1 MRFCRRLGSS
11 GYLQDSDVYTLSPTQ
26 RSKPLYAAFQ
36 RIAASSLLRKML
48 KTNGLDLFLDA
59 ALTAVSVVLNY
70 SSPYFIKKIIEAL
83 TAPTPESIAKAY
95 TYALL
100 AFLATLAKAQCDLNH
115 LWFSRRAAVRVK
127 STLTSAIYEKAL
139 LRVDKSGV
147 GESKGTAG
155 VGKVVNLMAGDT
167 NRISNQVSS
176 LYMLYASP
184 FELLVCCTF
193 LYSVRSWRS
202 NPWSLISGKADRR
215 ACFLISPAPR
225 LVSICR
231 SCCRRRFHAD
241 QQGHLVTVG
250 RHPEGLAGRSRHA
263 HEHHG

>member
-1 MRFCRRLGSS
+1 
-11 GYLQDSDVYTLSPTQ
+11 
-26 RSKPLYAAFQ
+26 
-36 RIAASSLLRKML
+36 ML

-83 TAPTPESIAKAY
+83 TTPTPESMAKAY

-193 LYSVRSWRS
+193 LYSVSSLLLHLLLPVSWLTVLVAS
-202 NPWSLISGKADRR
+202 HSAAS
-215 ACFLISPAPR
+215 R
-225 LVSICR
+225 LVCLCR
-231 SCCRRRFHAD
+231 SGRRRCLDAD
-241 QQGHLVTVG
+241 QQGHLNALG
-250 RHPEGLAGRSRHA
+250 CHPEGSSGRPRHA
-263 HEHHG
+263 HEHYGESFRQSRSAPSRPA